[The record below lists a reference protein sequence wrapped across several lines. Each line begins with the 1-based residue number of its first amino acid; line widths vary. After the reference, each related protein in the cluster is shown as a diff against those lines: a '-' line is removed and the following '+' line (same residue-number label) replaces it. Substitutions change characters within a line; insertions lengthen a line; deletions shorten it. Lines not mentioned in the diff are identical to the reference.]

1 MIIKKDEMRQAV
13 GERGWQ
19 QEVVEV
25 VRTKSV
31 QDNFTWP
38 NFILNSMLN

>member
-19 QEVVEV
+19 QGVVEV
-25 VRTKSV
+25 ASAKSV
-31 QDNFTWP
+31 QDNFTWL